1 MLGAGGDTFYAIM
14 EQLECS
20 LSCHERD
27 RGFKSRWSRHFLS
40 RSRGAWLISLRSERR
55 ARWSKSSLLDQSFS
69 PLLVERQTRQF

>member
-40 RSRGAWLISLRSERR
+40 RSRGVWLISSASEAE
-55 ARWSKSSLLDQSFS
+55 ARWSESSLLDQSFS